1 MTQTPPYG
9 RRLLPQVVD
18 EIAASDPRRVWAAIP
33 RDPDDLT
40 AGYVDLTYAQYA
52 NAINRAAW
60 WLEDRLGGKS
70 SSFEPLAYAG
80 PSDIRYTVFALAA
93 MKAGYQMIFP
103 SPRNSNE
110 AHYAVLKAAGCSK
123 FLHATTTAALA
134 QSLKDGWPHAEGTS
148 GELLTLQVPEYQ
160 EFLDETPAPHY
171 PYEKTFD
178 EAKNDPFLILHT
190 SGTTGLPKP
199 IFLTNGYC
207 AHEDLLR
214 FFPKI
219 DGRGIITNLPAE
231 SRCFLAMN
239 LFHAGGVQVSL
250 LKGIFLGVIIVFPPP
265 EKVLNADDVNAGII
279 HGNCDGCVLPPSLV
293 EDMCDVPEF
302 LDTLARMKYIV
313 FGSAPLSKAS
323 GDLLHRRNPNGF
335 HWMGQTE
342 TELLPLVQL
351 ENPEED
357 WQYFHFHPWTG
368 AELRPIGDSEDLHEL
383 FIVRMKDPPLPH
395 LQPVFENFPDL
406 QEHSLKDLFS
416 RHPTKP
422 YLWRHRG
429 RIDDVLVLS
438 NGEKLNPVSIE
449 GLITKNDPRVTGA
462 LVVGEG
468 RFQPGLL
475 LELRGA
481 DVPTTE
487 EGRRKLIDEIWPVV
501 EQANKTSPA
510 YGQISK
516 SHIIFA
522 SPEKPFQRT
531 PKNTIKR
538 KVVVKEYADEIA
550 AMYAAAAQGVA
561 ADIPPADVHSLDSLQ
576 EYARRLVAKVAG
588 KPAPDDDADIFALG
602 VDSLQVVQ
610 MVQAIKAL
618 LRNQGVACDDRAVS
632 PRLIYRNPTVRLLGA
647 AIFAIASPD
656 ASIVSQDT
664 RAATLQRILDRWT
677 KDLPTPDTLPAVGPE
692 PETWTVV
699 LTGSTGSLGSYLLDA
714 LLGNPRVG
722 KVICLNRSS
731 GGADRQL
738 AVCEARG
745 LRTSQLEEGI
755 ASRVEF
761 LQSDDLSAPQLGL
774 ASATDYERLLTTV
787 THVIHNAWPVN
798 FNLSVESFDRHIGG
812 VRRLVELSAA
822 SAHRASIFYVSSIS
836 SVAGW
841 RGSTTAPEEILH
853 DHSAPE
859 AMGYGE
865 SKYLSERLLDA
876 AAAASEGQIPASI
889 LRVGQIAGPI
899 GLRNNSLSSSWPDA
913 DGDLPAAGKWNEQEW
928 LPSLVRSSA
937 TLRMLPTTLG
947 TMDAVE
953 WVPVDVMARVIAVD
967 LLLSPREKRASAA
980 VYNLTNPAETSW
992 STALLP
998 VVWEGLSGTI
1008 ASEITLRDLPSWI
1021 AAVRAGPAADAGN
1034 PALKIIEFYE
1044 NLTRGDRQQYA
1055 TAQATAASPTLRA
1068 LGPVRTG
1075 WMRGW
1080 MKQWGF
1086 AR

>member
-1 MTQTPPYG
+1 
-9 RRLLPQVVD
+9 
-18 EIAASDPRRVWAAIP
+18 
-33 RDPDDLT
+33 
-40 AGYVDLTYAQYA
+40 
-52 NAINRAAW
+52 
-60 WLEDRLGGKS
+60 
-70 SSFEPLAYAG
+70 
-80 PSDIRYTVFALAA
+80 
-93 MKAGYQMIFP
+93 
-103 SPRNSNE
+103 
-110 AHYAVLKAAGCSK
+110 
-123 FLHATTTAALA
+123 
-134 QSLKDGWPHAEGTS
+134 
-148 GELLTLQVPEYQ
+148 
-160 EFLDETPAPHY
+160 
-171 PYEKTFD
+171 
-178 EAKNDPFLILHT
+178 
-190 SGTTGLPKP
+190 
-199 IFLTNGYC
+199 
-207 AHEDLLR
+207 
-214 FFPKI
+214 
-219 DGRGIITNLPAE
+219 
-231 SRCFLAMN
+231 MN

-250 LKGIFLGVIIVFPPP
+250 LKGIFLGVTIVFPPP
-265 EKVLNADDVNAGII
+265 EKVLNADDVNTGIN
-279 HGNCDGCVLPPSLV
+279 HGHCDGCVLPPSLV
-293 EDMCDVPEF
+293 EDMCEVPEF
-302 LDTLARMKYIV
+302 LDTLSRMKYIV

-323 GDLLHRRNPNGF
+323 GDILHRHNPNGF

-357 WQYFHFHPWTG
+357 WQYFHFHPWAG
-368 AELRPIGDSEDLHEL
+368 CELRPIGDSEDLHEL

-395 LQPVFENFPDL
+395 LQPVFENFPDI

-449 GLITKNDPRVTGA
+449 GLIIKNDPRVTGA
-462 LVVGEG
+462 VVVGEG
-468 RFQPGLL
+468 QFQPGLL
-475 LELRGA
+475 LELRPGA
-481 DVPTTE
+481 VPTTE
-487 EGRRKLIDEIWPVV
+487 EGRRQLIDEIWPVV
-501 EQANKTSPA
+501 EQANKTSPGYA
-510 YGQISK
+510 QISK
-516 SHIIFA
+516 SLIIFA
-522 SPEKPFQRT
+522 SPDKPFQRT

-538 KVVVKEYADEIA
+538 KVIVKEYADEIA
-550 AMYAAAAQGVA
+550 AMYAAAEQGVA
-561 ADIPPADVHSLDSLQ
+561 ADIPPADVHSVDLLQ
-576 EYARRLVAKVAG
+576 EYARQLVAKVAG
-588 KPAPDDDADIFALG
+588 KQAPDDDADIFALG

-610 MVQAIKAL
+610 MVQAIKGL
-618 LRNQGVACDDRAVS
+618 LRNQGVASDVS

-647 AIFAIASPD
+647 AIFALASPD
-656 ASIVSQDT
+656 ASTVSQDD
-664 RAATLQRILDRWT
+664 RAAMLQRILDRWT
-677 KDLPTPDTLPAVGPE
+677 KDLPTPNTLPAVGPE
-692 PETWTVV
+692 PESWTVV

-738 AVCEARG
+738 AVSEARG
-745 LRTSQLEEGI
+745 LRTPQLEEGI

-774 ASATDYERLLTTV
+774 ASTAAYERLLATA
-787 THVIHNAWPVN
+787 THIIHNAWPVN

-822 SAHRASIFYVSSIS
+822 SAHRASILYVSSIS

-841 RGSTTAPEEILH
+841 KGSSAAPEDIVH

-876 AAAASEGQIPASI
+876 AAAASEGQIATSI

-899 GLRNNSLSSSWPDA
+899 GLINNPLSSFWPDGA
-913 DGDLPAAGKWNEQEW
+913 LPAAGKWNEQEW

-937 TLRMLPTTLG
+937 TLRMLPTSLG

-953 WVPVDVMARVIAVD
+953 WVPVDVMARMIAVD
-967 LLLSPREKRASAA
+967 LLSSPREKQQASAT

-992 STALLP
+992 SSALLP
-998 VVWEGLSGTI
+998 VVREVLSATT
-1008 ASEITLRDLPSWI
+1008 ASEISLRDLPSWI
-1021 AAVRAGPAADAGN
+1021 AAVRAGPAVDAGN

-1044 NLTRGDRQQYA
+1044 KLTREDRQQYV
-1055 TAQATAASPTLRA
+1055 TARATAASQTLRA

-1080 MKQWGF
+1080 MRQWLG
-1086 AR
+1086 R